1 MSLQRSARDPR
12 LSLDERL
19 KILYPMVNEE
29 DTPLPRCWS
38 VKDKFNYIGLSQ
50 VSKPFVIVIIF
61 MMASQ
66 HFNYYSK
73 SFDLLTFRKI

>member
-29 DTPLPRCWS
+29 ETPLPRCWS

-50 VSKPFVIVIIF
+50 VSNYVLKTITFVCIMYV
-61 MMASQ
+61 
-66 HFNYYSK
+66 NV
-73 SFDLLTFRKI
+73 L

>member
-12 LSLDERL
+12 LNLDERL

-29 DTPLPRCWS
+29 ETPLPRCWS

-50 VSKPFVIVIIF
+50 VSCELFHIIDF
-61 MMASQ
+61 Q
-66 HFNYYSK
+66 HLICLILEIRYVTLYCIS
-73 SFDLLTFRKI
+73 